1 MILRNRDFCVRITR
15 VHDRLRTGINAER
28 TFMSE
33 LKIEPVIIVKDMP
46 KPRRLATLSQAKAF
60 VEEELRRGR
69 PPAWR
74 DLHRRLSSA
83 VSAEDAIEAVGALRE
98 LLQLED
104 LIVPHCTTEHL

>member
-1 MILRNRDFCVRITR
+1 MI
-15 VHDRLRTGINAER
+15 
-28 TFMSE
+28 E
-33 LKIEPVIIVKDMP
+33 LQIKPVIIVKDTP
-46 KPRRLATLSQAKAF
+46 KTRRLATLSQARAF

-83 VSAEDAIEAVGALRE
+83 ASAEDAAEAIGALRE

-104 LIVPHCTTEHL
+104 LLVAHDPTGHS